1 MSPLWSKFWRTA
13 VLLPLSFLLSTIF
26 NIRRLEDS
34 SYALWSALLLQLCDN
49 RLDIFIICPQYALY
63 VSPKAK
69 FRPDDSFSSTLTEA
83 DNQAKGVVVDNCLII
98 PEIRL
103 ARPPVGTEDPSL
115 TKYLASFFI
124 TQPSFLEVNV
134 RTTNATVPI
143 IVEQKRPPS
152 RHPLNIY
159 TYFRQI
165 QNLLEKAQSQ
175 AWDQGNC
182 LFSMPKFARQNR
194 VMLIGASGAWWQ
206 FCLVPRPETET
217 MVFDIENYH
226 IQAAEVVEDDEDD
239 EGDDEDDEGD
249 DEDDEGDDEDDE
261 GDEEGDEKEGEE
273 GSGGARNSRFDM
285 LTSPNHAKEVQI
297 KHEKKS
303 DKERT
308 ERRERRERIRDESWG
323 SSDTTKRLRQ
333 FVDSVGEGPY
343 TMAELDKC
351 SELVLETTN
360 SPPAPFC
367 HEFDDDLRANDP
379 RLAEWTKPMLLGTP
393 ISDKYMTFI
402 KELLTELADGE
413 LLRRQR

>member
-1 MSPLWSKFWRTA
+1 M
-13 VLLPLSFLLSTIF
+13 LLPLSFLLSTIF

-34 SYALWSALLLQLCDN
+34 SYALWSALLLQLCDT

-69 FRPDDSFSSTLTEA
+69 FRPNESFSSTLTEA
-83 DNQAKGVVVDNCLII
+83 DDQAKGVVVDNCLII

-103 ARPPVGTEDPSL
+103 ARLPVGTENPSL
-115 TKYLASFFI
+115 TEYLASFFI

-159 TYFRQI
+159 AYYRQI
-165 QNLLEKAQSQ
+165 QNSLEKARSQ
-175 AWDQGNC
+175 AWDQGTC

-194 VMLIGASGAWWQ
+194 VMLIGASGAWWR
-206 FCLVPRPETET
+206 FCLVPRPETEK
-217 MVFDIENYH
+217 MVFNIERYKDNH
-226 IQAAEVVEDDEDD
+226 GEAAEDDEDD
-239 EGDDEDDEGD
+239 D
-249 DEDDEGDDEDDE
+249 
-261 GDEEGDEKEGEE
+261 DEEGDEEEGEE
-273 GSGGARNSRFDM
+273 GGSRFDM
-285 LTSPNHAKEVQI
+285 PTSPNQAKEVQI
-297 KHEKKS
+297 KYEKKS

-308 ERRERRERIRDESWG
+308 ERRERRERIRDESWE
-323 SSDTTKRLRQ
+323 SSNTKKRLGQ
-333 FVDSVGEGPY
+333 FIDSVGEGPY

-351 SELVLETTN
+351 SELVLGTSN
-360 SPPAPFC
+360 LPPTPFC
-367 HEFDDDLRANDP
+367 HQFDDDLQADDV

-402 KELLTELADGE
+402 KELLTELADEE
-413 LLRRQR
+413 LLRRKR